1 MDHPLRAPLEIEF
14 DYTRS
19 LGPVL
24 SQFMTG
30 LRDRRILGAR
40 GADGRVH
47 APPFE
52 YDPVSAEPPGELTE
66 VGSEGTVVSWS
77 WMPEPLEGQPLDGP
91 FAWAL
96 IRLDGADTAMLHAV
110 DAGPGMG
117 AAAAVMRTGLRVRA
131 RWAASRVGSIRDIA
145 CFEPCDSS
153 APVIGEPDDG
163 DEAQVGMTVTPV
175 RLHYEHTASPGE
187 SAYLRGLADRRLLGQ
202 RCGVCGR
209 VYVPP
214 RGTCPVDGVPTRE
227 EVELPETGTVTTF
240 CVVNV
245 AYPGQRV
252 TPPYVAAAVLLDG
265 ADIAFQH
272 LILGCEP
279 GEVRMGLRVRAV
291 WGDAGTISHFAPA
304 GEPDAAVRE
313 LREVPVTSPAAVVG
327 FAQAPCRVRPD
338 VTTSGVEMLVP
349 IFAEVLQATGLTKA
363 DIGFWCSGS
372 SDYLAGR
379 AFSFVQAVDA
389 IGAVPPTM
397 ESHVEMDAAWA
408 LYEAWV
414 KVLTGE
420 AEIALAY
427 GFGKSSGAR
436 AAAGAGPAARPVPAR
451 AAVAGLGVGR
461 GAAGPARP
469 GRRAVDREGH
479 GGGGRAQPGGC
490 FG

>member
-1 MDHPLRAPLEIEF
+1 VDHPLRASLEIEF

-30 LRDRRILGAR
+30 LRDRRILGTR

-66 VGSEGTVVSWS
+66 VGPEGTVVSWS
-77 WMPEPLEGQPLDGP
+77 WMPEPLEGQPLGVP

-96 IRLDGADTAMLHAV
+96 IRLDGADTCMLHAV
-110 DAGPGMG
+110 DAGS
-117 AAAAVMRTGLRVRA
+117 AAVMRTGLRVRA

-145 CFEPCDSS
+145 CFEPCD
-153 APVIGEPDDG
+153 APAAALVEPETA
-163 DEAQVGMTVTPV
+163 DEAAVAITVTPI

-187 SAYLRGLADRRLLGQ
+187 STYLRGLADRRLLGQ

-304 GEPDAAVRE
+304 GEPDA
-313 LREVPVTSPAAVVG
+313 P
-327 FAQAPCRVRPD
+327 
-338 VTTSGVEMLVP
+338 
-349 IFAEVLQATGLTKA
+349 
-363 DIGFWCSGS
+363 
-372 SDYLAGR
+372 Y
-379 AFSFVQAVDA
+379 
-389 IGAVPPTM
+389 
-397 ESHVEMDAAWA
+397 ES
-408 LYEAWV
+408 Y
-414 KVLTGE
+414 
-420 AEIALAY
+420 
-427 GFGKSSGAR
+427 AR
-436 AAAGAGPAARPVPAR
+436 F
-451 AAVAGLGVGR
+451 L
-461 GAAGPARP
+461 
-469 GRRAVDREGH
+469 
-479 GGGGRAQPGGC
+479 
-490 FG
+490 